1 MYGTATLIVG
11 TNPEKVRIKIEE
23 IMKSCGI
30 DSLKSPDVFEMA
42 GEAKSIGIGDVKNL
56 KDFLIKKPLTSKNK
70 LLIVNNAEKLTLDAQ
85 NAMLKTLEEPSSTSH
100 IVLITQHED
109 KLLPTVLSRCKKI
122 LLPEEFTPDS
132 DTLKL
137 AEKFVGSKTGE
148 RLSLIEEHKS
158 QLTDRVEAI
167 KFLDTVNFVL
177 RKDLRGENAKL
188 ASKILRVQGDLAS
201 TNVNVRLAL
210 EYLSML

>member
-11 TNPEKVRIKIEE
+11 SNPEKVRLKITE
-23 IMKSCGI
+23 IMKNCGI
-30 DSLKSPDVFEMA
+30 ETLKSPDVNEIA

-56 KDFLIKKPLTSKNK
+56 KDFLIKKPLVSKNK

-85 NAMLKTLEEPSSTSH
+85 NAMLKTLEEPTSTSH

-109 KLLPTVLSRCKKI
+109 KLLPTVLSRCKKFVI
-122 LLPEEFTPDS
+122 NEGFVPEEEL
-132 DTLKL
+132 LKL
-137 AEKFVGSKTGE
+137 AEKFVKSETGD
-148 RLSLIEEHKS
+148 RLTIIEENKTK
-158 QLTDRVEAI
+158 LTDRVEAV

-177 RKDLRGENAKL
+177 RQNLTMQNAKL
-188 ASKILRVQGDLAS
+188 ASKILKVQSDIAN
-201 TNVNVRLAL
+201 TNVNVRLGL